1 MSDFS
6 NYPED
11 SAGSVMTFDFISVEC
26 HMSAAEALEHIRKK
40 ARGEE
45 KLYTLYITDK
55 KHRLVG
61 TAELQSLV
69 FAEPKTAVRDIMKF
83 SPICVKASDDK
94 EVAAELI
101 SEYDLLSLAVVD
113 AEKHLLGIITAAD
126 ALDLVSDAAS
136 EDISIMAAVTPS
148 EKPYINAS
156 VFSIFRA
163 RIPWLLLL
171 MLSAT
176 FTGMIITKFESALA
190 ALVSLTAF
198 IPMLMGTGGNAGSQ
212 ASVVVIR
219 GLSLGEIQPRD
230 ALRVLWKELRVAV
243 LTALT
248 LAVLAFAKVVLID
261 GFLFGSIETH
271 LYETAFVVSAALLL
285 TVIAALLIGGLLPV
299 LAKAIHLDPAVM
311 ASPFITTIVD
321 AVALLVY
328 FYIAS
333 AALLPLL

>member
-6 NYPED
+6 NYPEG

-26 HMSAAEALEHIRKK
+26 CMSVGDALEQIRKK
-40 ARGEE
+40 ARGGE

-55 KHRLVG
+55 KCRLVG

-198 IPMLMGTGGNAGSQ
+198 IPMLMGTGGNSGAQ
-212 ASVVVIR
+212 ASVTVTR
-219 GLSLGEIQPRD
+219 ALELG
-230 ALRVLWKELRVAV
+230 ELRVRDIFAV
-243 LTALT
+243 IRKELGISLLCGAALGAACFIKICLFDMMILGSEGVTASVALAVSLT
-248 LAVLAFAKVVLID
+248 LF
-261 GFLFGSIETH
+261 
-271 LYETAFVVSAALLL
+271 L
-285 TVIAALLIGGLLPV
+285 TVISAKLVGAILPIS
-299 LAKAIHLDPAVM
+299 AKKLGLDPAIV
-311 ASPFITTIVD
+311 ASPAITTVVD
-321 AVALLVY
+321 IISLLLYFGIAKALLG
-328 FYIAS
+328 I
-333 AALLPLL
+333 